1 MPRRIPLL
9 ILAGAL
15 LGGALVA
22 PTAAAEPIPVERI
35 ADQGS
40 VRAPSA
46 NVTFIVGLP
55 RDRAALD
62 SAAVKRSTPGDL
74 LYRDHPTLTQ
84 AGKDFGATSKAITR
98 LRKAAQALGITV
110 TIDRGRIVA
119 RLTASVAV
127 WERAYRAR
135 MTITAATAEY
145 PFTTF
150 SFREGDDVMGAPAGL
165 RDVVEEMVATY
176 VEYDAAA
183 DTPGPSQQGVARLAA
198 TLADPGAPQRWP
210 RNLGAVPAG
219 ACEAPALAQRA
230 VYAPA
235 QIQRAYGTAALARKG
250 VRGAGARVTV
260 ISLGGGYIPSDIA
273 AAAACFGYQQPRL
286 RVVRG
291 AGVPTPFVNGSA
303 ETHLDLITASSA
315 LPRTAELTLLQVPDS
330 HVGVTEALAR
340 MLHGPSV
347 PDAVTVSRGF
357 CEAEYDEQLVQVNE
371 DLLRMAAI
379 VGTTVVAASGDA
391 GTSACGAGVAEE
403 SGAPAVA
410 YPASSPWVTA
420 VGGTRLGLKPDNTR
434 RAERVWNDLPYV
446 GDVAP
451 PAPAGGGGPSAV
463 FDRPWWQQGATPT
476 GPRAVPDLSVLGA
489 IRPGWPV
496 YLGGT
501 LYPTGGT
508 GGGASFVAANLAAM
522 SAKQRDRGYPTI
534 GFANAWLYRAA
545 TAKKSPYFDITLGTN
560 EVQPVG
566 CCTATRGYDMA
577 SGLGVPSMEALYPTL
592 PRPAG

>member
-1 MPRRIPLL
+1 
-9 ILAGAL
+9 
-15 LGGALVA
+15 VA
-22 PTAAAEPIPVERI
+22 PV
-35 ADQGS
+35 GS
-40 VRAPSA
+40 HQTVRAPNA
-46 NVTFIVGLP
+46 NVTFLVGLP
-55 RDRAALD
+55 RDRVALD

-98 LRKAAQALGITV
+98 LRKAAQSLGITV

-119 RLTASVAV
+119 RLTATVAT
-127 WERAYRAR
+127 WERVYRTR
-135 MTITAATAEY
+135 MTITAATPEY
-145 PFTTF
+145 PYATF
-150 SFREGDDVMGAPAGL
+150 SFRDGDDFMGAPEGL
-165 RDVVEEMVATY
+165 RDFVEEMVAHY

-183 DTPGPSQQGVARLAA
+183 DTPGPSQQGMKQLAA
-198 TLADPGAPQRWP
+198 TLADPGSPLRWP
-210 RNLGAVPAG
+210 RNLGALPAG
-219 ACEAPALAQRA
+219 AWDAPALAQRA

-235 QIQRAYGTAALARKG
+235 QIHRAYGSSALARKG
-250 VRGAGARVTV
+250 LRGQRARITV
-260 ISLGGGYIPSDIA
+260 ISLGSGYIPSDIA
-273 AAAACFGYQQPRL
+273 AASACFGYKQPRI

-291 AGVPTPFVNGSA
+291 SGVPTPFINATA
-303 ETHLDLITASSA
+303 ETHLDLITASA
-315 LPRTAELTLLQVPDS
+315 VLPRADEITLLQIPDS
-330 HVGVTEALAR
+330 ITSFTDAFSR

-347 PDAVTVSRGF
+347 PDAVTVSQGF
-357 CEAEYDEQLVQVNE
+357 CEADYDAQLTQVTE

-379 VGTTVVAASGDA
+379 VGTTVVAAAGDSGSS
-391 GTSACGAGVAEE
+391 GCGAAVAEE
-403 SGAPAVA
+403 TGEPTVG

-434 RAERVWNDLPYV
+434 RAERVWNDSPYV
-446 GDVAP
+446 GDLAP

-463 FDRPWWQQGATPT
+463 FDRPWWQQEATPT

-489 IRPGWPV
+489 LKPGWPV

-501 LYPTGGT
+501 LYSAGGT
-508 GGGASFVAANLAAM
+508 GGGAAFVAANLAAM
-522 SAKQRDRGYPTI
+522 SAKQRDRGYPSI

-545 TAKKSPYFDITLGTN
+545 AGKKSPYFDITLGTN

-577 SGLGVPSMEALYPTL
+577 SGLGVPSMDALYPTL